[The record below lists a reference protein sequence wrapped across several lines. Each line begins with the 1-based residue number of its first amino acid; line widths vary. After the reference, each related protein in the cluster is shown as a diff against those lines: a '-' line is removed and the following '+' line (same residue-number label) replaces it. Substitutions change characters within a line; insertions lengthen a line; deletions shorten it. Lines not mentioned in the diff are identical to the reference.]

1 MPEQESCPSLAQ
13 CHKARATWPGC
24 WHVAPG
30 RALSLMPRVPS
41 QLQLVRGQAWVTWVV
56 GPANHSPE
64 GPARERD
71 VFLKAGQTLD
81 IPAGA
86 HLVMESLDRQASLDF
101 DWRVLPEPVRERQA
115 DSPPSWVLML
125 AHWLLAWRLLG
136 QSSVALAR
144 ALWRSARDSAAQAFS
159 LG

>member
-1 MPEQESCPSLAQ
+1 MPEQESCPSLAL
-13 CHKARATWPGC
+13 CHKARHTWPGC

-41 QLQLVRGQAWVTWVV
+41 QLQVVRGQAWVTWVV
-56 GPANHSPE
+56 GRTVTAGTDPAPQ
-64 GPARERD
+64 RD
-71 VFLKAGQTLD
+71 VFLQAGQTLD

-101 DWRVLPEPVRERQA
+101 DWRLMPEPLRERQA
-115 DSPPSWVLML
+115 QTPIPWVLML
-125 AHWLLAWRLLG
+125 AHWLLAWRLLAHSSG
-136 QSSVALAR
+136 QLLY
-144 ALWRSARDSAAQAFS
+144 ALWRSARRSATQAFS